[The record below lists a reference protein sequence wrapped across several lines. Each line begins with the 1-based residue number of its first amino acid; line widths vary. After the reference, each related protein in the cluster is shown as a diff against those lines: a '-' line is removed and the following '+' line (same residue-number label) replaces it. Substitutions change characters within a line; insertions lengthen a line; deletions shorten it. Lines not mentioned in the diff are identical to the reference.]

1 MSSNNRQLS
10 SQQGFQVIIVLLF
23 ENLNK
28 AWHGFSTHCLKLTE
42 TKDIFGRTHD
52 VTMVLTSA
60 VSWSF
65 QGLFCCS
72 TNGLRNK
79 NDNIMVIN
87 IA

>member
-1 MSSNNRQLS
+1 MSSNNRQIS
-10 SQQGFQVIIVLLF
+10 SQQGFHGLSESLRVGTR
-23 ENLNK
+23 K
-28 AWHGFSTHCLKLTE
+28 AWQGFSTHCLKLTE
-42 TKDIFGRTHD
+42 TKDIFGITHD

-60 VSWSF
+60 VSWRF

-79 NDNIMVIN
+79 TDNIMAIN